1 MMNQETGDV
10 TAEGNVAS
18 TREPERAS
26 KPTTVLSAG
35 EPLHA
40 KSTRMST
47 AGGRRLVR
55 YEGNVVL
62 WQGGDRIEADFVEI
76 DRSGATL
83 SARGNVRS
91 QFVEQTAGT
100 KKPAP
105 PVTTLIRAPQLFY
118 SDKTRT
124 ARYTGGVSMV
134 RAGLQVTSAELRGLF
149 ATKDGSSGLEMAY
162 ADGQVRIVQS
172 SPDRTRHGSAEHAE
186 YTVGEGKVV
195 LTGGSPEFIDSLRGS
210 TRGQELTWF
219 ADNDR
224 LLVEGREGQ
233 PAVSRI
239 LRK

>member
-26 KPTTVLSAG
+26 EPTTVLSAG

-47 AGGRRLVR
+47 AGGRRVVR

-83 SARGNVRS
+83 SAWGNVRS

-105 PVTTLIRAPQLFY
+105 PVTIIF
-118 SDKTRT
+118 
-124 ARYTGGVSMV
+124 
-134 RAGLQVTSAELRGLF
+134 
-149 ATKDGSSGLEMAY
+149 MA
-162 ADGQVRIVQS
+162 
-172 SPDRTRHGSAEHAE
+172 SP
-186 YTVGEGKVV
+186 
-195 LTGGSPEFIDSLRGS
+195 
-210 TRGQELTWF
+210 
-219 ADNDR
+219 
-224 LLVEGREGQ
+224 
-233 PAVSRI
+233 
-239 LRK
+239 LRKGHNRVTF